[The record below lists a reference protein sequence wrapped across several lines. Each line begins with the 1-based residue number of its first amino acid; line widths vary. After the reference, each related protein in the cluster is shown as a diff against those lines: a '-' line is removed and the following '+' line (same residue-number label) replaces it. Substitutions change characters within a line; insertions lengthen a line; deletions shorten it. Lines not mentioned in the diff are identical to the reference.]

1 MKILV
6 VDDEPKIQP
15 LIEQLFA
22 KQIRREGY
30 EFLFAANG
38 REALN
43 QVMQHPDIEIILSD
57 IKMPLMDGLALLM
70 EIQRLKQNF
79 NPMLTIVM
87 VSAYDDMEN
96 IRRAMNGGAFDFIT
110 KPINPVD
117 LRATIAKTVDHVQLL
132 REAIEKKKKAEK
144 SLQQLNA
151 ELEKRVEARTAE
163 LVAANEA
170 LQTINAE
177 LDAFAHT
184 VAHDL
189 KAPLANV
196 IGYTEVLE
204 RDAPDMS
211 AETLIQFGQG
221 AHRAAVKASKIIDE
235 LLLLAGVRKQ
245 TVELAPIPM
254 GSIIEQ
260 VKERL
265 APMITKTE
273 AKLILPE
280 SWPVAIGYAPWVEEV
295 WANYLSNGLKYG
307 MHQNSL
313 KLELGATHQQDGFI
327 EFWIQDYGFGIA
339 PKDQQNLFTEF
350 TRVTQFRFQGQ
361 GLGLSIVRRIV
372 ERLGGQVGVES
383 EGIPGQGC
391 KFYFTLPSI
400 EGYE

>member
-22 KQIRREGY
+22 KQIRNEGY
-30 EFLFAANG
+30 EFLFAVNG

-43 QVMQHPDIEIILSD
+43 QVKQNPNIEIILSD

-70 EIQRLKQNF
+70 ELQRIKPSF

-110 KPINPVD
+110 KPINPAD
-117 LRATIAKTVDHVQLL
+117 LRATIAKTVEHVQRL
-132 REAIEKKKKAEK
+132 REAVEKQQKAEK
-144 SLQQLNA
+144 SLQQLN
-151 ELEKRVEARTAE
+151 ELLEQRVESRTAE
-163 LVAANEA
+163 LVLANKE
-170 LQTINAE
+170 LQAINAE

-211 AETLIQFGQG
+211 AEMLIQFGKG

-245 TVELAPIPM
+245 DVELVPLPM

-260 VKERL
+260 VEERL
-265 APMITKTE
+265 AAMIAKTKAE
-273 AKLILPE
+273 IILPD
-280 SWPVAIGYAPWVEEV
+280 SWPIAIGYGPWVEEV

-307 MHQNSL
+307 LHQHSL
-313 KLELGATHQQDGFI
+313 QLELGATPHENGFI
-327 EFWIQDYGFGIA
+327 EFWIQDNGFGIS
-339 PKDQQNLFTEF
+339 PKDQQHLFTEF
-350 TRVTQFRFQGQ
+350 TRLTQFRFQGQ

-383 EGIPGQGC
+383 EGIPGRGS
-391 KFYFTLPSI
+391 KFYFTLPSTD
-400 EGYE
+400 GYE